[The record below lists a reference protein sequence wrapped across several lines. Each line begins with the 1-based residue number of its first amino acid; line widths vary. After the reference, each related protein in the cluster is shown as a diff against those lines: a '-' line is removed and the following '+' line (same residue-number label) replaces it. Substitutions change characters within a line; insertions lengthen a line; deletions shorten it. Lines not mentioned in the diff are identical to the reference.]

1 MNASSLQAVL
11 RAAPPAR
18 RRFTASVA
26 LSAGAVL
33 SAIGLMTVSGA
44 LISHAALRPPV
55 LALTV
60 AIVCVRALALSR
72 AVLRYLERLVSHD
85 LAFRSLAALR
95 VRFFR
100 AVAPLVPGTRL
111 ARGDL
116 LSRFVADVDRLQDLY
131 LRALSPPLVA
141 FVTAAAAV
149 IAAGVILPAAGLVVA
164 AMLVLGGIGLPLLT
178 GALARAAGRRQA
190 GAQAA
195 LSTEVVELAEG
206 ASELVAF
213 GCGPERVRRLAD
225 ADARLAGLARRDAV
239 AGAVATGLGAVL
251 SGGAA
256 IAVLVVAIPSVDGG
270 ALDGIL
276 LAAVTLMAMAAFEAV
291 APLPAAAQS
300 LSGCAAAASRLEE
313 VERMAPPVA
322 APAAPSAVPA
332 AGALVAEGVSV
343 RYEDDGPWVLRR
355 VDLRVEPGARVALV
369 GPSGVGKTTLAD
381 LLVRFRDPDEGRVTL
396 GGVDLRDLD
405 PEDVRRVVRLSGQDA
420 HVFATTLRENL
431 RLANPDAGDDR
442 LVDVLR
448 DVGLDGWL
456 AELPDGL
463 GTMLGEGGATVSGGQ
478 RQRIGVA
485 RALLADGRFLI
496 LDEPTAHLD
505 QASAAAFLAD
515 LDRIAGDRGVLVI
528 THERALPA
536 PFDTI
541 VELA

>member
-1 MNASSLQAVL
+1 MTGSLSAVL

-18 RRFTASVA
+18 PRFTASVA
-26 LSAGAVL
+26 LAAGAVM
-33 SAIGLMTVSGA
+33 SAIALMTVSGA

-85 LAFRSLAALR
+85 LAFRSLAQLR

-100 AVAPLVPGTRL
+100 AVVPLVPGTRI

-131 LRALSPPLVA
+131 LRALSPPIVA
-141 FVTAAAAV
+141 FVTSAAAV
-149 IAAGVILPAAGLVVA
+149 IAAGVILPVAGLVVA
-164 AMLVLGGIGLPLLT
+164 AALVLGGIGLPLLT
-178 GALARAAGRRQA
+178 GRLARTAGRRQA
-190 GAQAA
+190 AAQATLA
-195 LSTEVVELAEG
+195 GEVVELAEG

-213 GCGPERVRRLAD
+213 GCGPERIRRLAD
-225 ADARLAGLARRDAV
+225 ADAQLAGLARRDAV
-239 AGAVATGLGAVL
+239 AGAVASGLGAVL

-256 IAVLVVAIPSVDGG
+256 VAVLLVAIPAVRGDR
-270 ALDGIL
+270 LDGIL
-276 LAAVTLMAMAAFEAV
+276 LAAVTLLAMAAFEAV
-291 APLPAAAQS
+291 QPLPAAAQS
-300 LSGCAAAASRLEE
+300 LSACAAAATRLEE
-313 VERMAPPVA
+313 VERMEPPVT
-322 APAAPSAVPA
+322 APAAPRPVPQE
-332 AGALVAEGVSV
+332 GALVAEGVSV
-343 RYEDDGPWVLRR
+343 RYDPDGPWVLRH
-355 VDLRVEPGARVALV
+355 VDLRLEPGARIALV

-396 GGVDLRDLD
+396 GGVDLRELD
-405 PEDVRRVVRLSGQDA
+405 PEDVRRAVRLSGQDA

-431 RLANPDAGDDR
+431 RLARPDAGDSR
-442 LVDVLR
+442 LMEVLR
-448 DVGLDGWL
+448 DVGLDVWVDG
-456 AELPDGL
+456 LPDGL
-463 GTMLGEGGATVSGGQ
+463 NTMLGEGGATVSGGQ

-485 RALLADGRFLI
+485 RALLADGRFLV

-505 QASAAAFLAD
+505 RAGAAAFLDD

-528 THERALPA
+528 THERELPGR
-536 PFDTI
+536 FDRI